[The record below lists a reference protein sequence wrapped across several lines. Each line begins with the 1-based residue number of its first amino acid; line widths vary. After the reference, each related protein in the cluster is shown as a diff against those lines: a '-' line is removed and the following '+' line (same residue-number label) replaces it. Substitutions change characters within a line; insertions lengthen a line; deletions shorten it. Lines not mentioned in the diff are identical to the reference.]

1 MLVKNITTIRRKTWT
16 KKTRERKYI
25 VLLKYIYM
33 IVFISFALMTKKLTG
48 FQVMLLL
55 LYIIVNQ
62 IRFFILAEK
71 SFVYYTSYIVEF
83 GLSCII
89 YGFLA
94 EYRFL
99 VFIPAFIDIT
109 TSLPNTISSIYF
121 VSILIS
127 SYFISNSIDDM
138 IMSLSCTFPIL
149 VLGSIIRDE
158 YEEKIN
164 AQNLYDKLRQ
174 REEELKKANKD
185 LESYANTIEE
195 ITLLRE
201 RNRISREIHD
211 NVGHA
216 LSTIMIQLAALSN
229 IIPLNPK
236 KAIEMSDNLAKFT
249 DDSLQNVRAA
259 VRSMKP
265 REFEEYEGLV
275 SITEM
280 VKNFEKLSGIRVNL
294 RFSDKFWSLN
304 SDQTM
309 VIYRLIQEF
318 LSNSIRHGKATEV
331 NMFLNFMERSLRIY
345 MKDNGIGCS
354 KIHEGVGL
362 KSIRERVKVWGGNM
376 EYYSKEGEGFE
387 IAATIERDSLGMG
400 VI

>member
-1 MLVKNITTIRRKTWT
+1 
-16 KKTRERKYI
+16 
-25 VLLKYIYM
+25 
-33 IVFISFALMTKKLTG
+33 
-48 FQVMLLL
+48 
-55 LYIIVNQ
+55 
-62 IRFFILAEK
+62 
-71 SFVYYTSYIVEF
+71 VEF

-345 MKDNGIGCS
+345 MKDNGIGCG

>member
-1 MLVKNITTIRRKTWT
+1 VD